1 MISAMSVKQ
10 QTLAW
15 LAELPDDSVAWS
27 ELHDEA
33 RLLREIAAA
42 EADVRAG
49 RERDVSEVKASLEA
63 KWAERRLQSA

>member
-1 MISAMSVKQ
+1 MSVKQ

-15 LAELPDDSVAWS
+15 LAELPDESVAWT

-33 RLLREIAAA
+33 RLLRDIAAA

-49 RERDVSEVKASLEA
+49 REQNLEAVKISLEA
-63 KWAERRLQSA
+63 KWAQRRLKSA

>member
-1 MISAMSVKQ
+1 MSVKQ

-15 LAELPDDSVAWS
+15 LAELPDESVAWT

-33 RLLREIAAA
+33 RLLRDIAAA

-49 RERDVSEVKASLEA
+49 REQSLEAVKISLEA
-63 KWAERRLQSA
+63 KWAQRRLKSA

>member
-1 MISAMSVKQ
+1 MSVKQ

-15 LAELPDDSVAWS
+15 LAELPDESAAWS

-33 RLLREIAAA
+33 RLLRDIAAA

-49 RERDVSEVKASLEA
+49 RESSLADVKATLEA
-63 KWAERRLQSA
+63 KWTQRRMQSA

>member
-1 MISAMSVKQ
+1 MSVKQ

-15 LAELPDDSVAWS
+15 LAELPDESVAWA

-33 RLLREIAAA
+33 RLLRDIAAA

-49 RERDVSEVKASLEA
+49 REQNLSEVKASMEA
-63 KWAERRLQSA
+63 KWAQRRLKSA